1 MLTEYQIEKNKN
13 EFLNICRT
21 NITRPGINE
30 MLEWLENS
38 SDFFRAPSSTQYHG
52 CYPGGLCEH
61 SLNVYKAAKKIMD
74 NMIPELADD
83 TRKPENITEENLV
96 ISALFHDLCKVNYYD
111 PKVKWFKDESNN
123 WHSYQSYEINDRLPL
138 GHGEKSVILL
148 QQFIRLTGEEIAS
161 IRWHMAFSDSGTWI
175 SIYEKPAMMKSLEI
189 CPLVMVIAMA
199 DQFATFLMEKR
210 EDPKVCC
217 LIS

>member
-1 MLTEYQIEKNKN
+1 MIIDCKSIAQDIKNKIK
-13 EFLNICRT
+13 NIIAEADYAPVLYIYQVGDNPASNAYIRGKLRDCEE
-21 NITRPGINE
+21 IGIE
-30 MLEWLENS
+30 
-38 SDFFRAPSSTQYHG
+38 A
-52 CYPGGLCEH
+52 
-61 SLNVYKAAKKIMD
+61 
-74 NMIPELADD
+74 ELV
-83 TRKPENITEENLV
+83 KLPENITEENLV